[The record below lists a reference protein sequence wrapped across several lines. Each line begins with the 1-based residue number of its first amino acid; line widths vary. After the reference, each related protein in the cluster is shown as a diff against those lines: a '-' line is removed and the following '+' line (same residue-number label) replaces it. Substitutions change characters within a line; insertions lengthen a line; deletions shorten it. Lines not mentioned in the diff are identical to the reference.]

1 MDTSS
6 DDISSSDEEMDRLVR
21 IASRHIT
28 ENSSDEKMSTGS
40 ESSDSESEGSDV
52 DDRLGYKSSLLKN
65 EDDLGLFTIDR
76 KPTNVLDQ
84 KRQININNISEP
96 TTSKSKKRRV
106 RREKNKQN
114 NKNDDFQLASEIGAG
129 MELPGIYINVKP
141 EENTK
146 HKNEELS
153 KLQKNRSQ
161 KEFKVMEKSVIT
173 PDFERSET
181 LPKYHESVRKVKR
194 DKKKLREMTKGK
206 KWFDLPATELTE
218 EKKNSLMVLQM
229 RKALDPKRF
238 YKSND
243 LKELPKYFQF
253 GKIVEGAADFYS
265 GRVPKKQRKQT
276 IVDELLADAEFRTY
290 NKRKFEEIQSS
301 MRRGTGAYQGSKK
314 MMQKKKGPVRRQP
327 DKKQKKF
334 FVDSSA
340 FSKRRRR

>member
-1 MDTSS
+1 MDSSS
-6 DDISSSDEEMDRLVR
+6 DEISSSDEEMHRLAG
-21 IASRHIT
+21 IASQNIT
-28 ENSSDEKMSTGS
+28 ENSSDEKMSTG
-40 ESSDSESEGSDV
+40 DSESDDSDA
-52 DDRLGYKSSLLKN
+52 DDSLGYKTSLLKN

-84 KRQININNISEP
+84 KRRINISNISEP
-96 TTSKSKKRRV
+96 TTSKSRKRG
-106 RREKNKQN
+106 RRNRNKNKQN
-114 NKNDDFQLASEIGAG
+114 DKNDEFQLASEIGAG

-141 EENTK
+141 GENTK
-146 HKNEELS
+146 HKNEEMS

-161 KEFKVMEKSVIT
+161 KELKVMEKSVIT
-173 PDFERSET
+173 PDFERTET

-194 DKKKLREMTKGK
+194 EKKKLREMTKGK
-206 KWFDLPATELTE
+206 KWFDLPATGLTE

-243 LKELPKYFQF
+243 LKDFPKYFQF
-253 GKIVEGAADFYS
+253 GKVVEGAADFYS
-265 GRVPKKQRKQT
+265 GRIPKKQRKQT

-301 MRRGTGAYQGSKK
+301 MRRGTGAYQGSKR